1 MSVYNLQI
9 VYRSR
14 VKNSADKLL
23 RRLND
28 AVTVKYKNVNKE
40 ELNFSLM
47 KLKKQLQPHLMKS
60 IKTERTKILLADAL
74 THAKIRVLA
83 ERISLNKWEMTR
95 KNLSLK
101 SELTDMNSDLHIQ
114 QGTYWDNS
122 DQLICTINSQRGLL
136 RRVKKKDS
144 EAEK

>member
-23 RRLND
+23 RRLNY

-40 ELNFSLM
+40 ELNFSLI

-83 ERISLNKWEMTR
+83 ERISLNK
-95 KNLSLK
+95 
-101 SELTDMNSDLHIQ
+101 
-114 QGTYWDNS
+114 
-122 DQLICTINSQRGLL
+122 
-136 RRVKKKDS
+136 
-144 EAEK
+144 